1 MANTYEAIATV
12 TVGSGG
18 AAEIEFT
25 NIPQTHTDLMVLH
38 SLRSNSSQIYD
49 ILGLTFNGNTG
60 SIYSIRNLRGNGATA
75 ISQSLT
81 NQVRMEFELPNG
93 NTSTAS
99 TFSNGQFYIPNYTS
113 SNNKSASSEIAQENN
128 ATTAYLVMDAGLAA
142 TTAPISSI
150 RMFTVVGTLWQQ
162 YSSATLYGIKKN

>member
-1 MANTYEAIATV
+1 MANMIPISTV

-18 AAEIEFT
+18 AASINFT
-25 NIPQTHTDLMVLH
+25 GIPQTYTDLLVMH

-49 ILGLTFNGNTG
+49 ILGLTFNGNVG
-60 SIYSIRNLRGNGATA
+60 NIYSTRNIRGNGATA

-81 NQVRMEFELPNG
+81 SQVKMEFELPNG

-113 SNNKSASSEIAQENN
+113 SNNKSASSEIVQETN
-128 ATTAYLVMDAGLAA
+128 ATTAYIAMDAGLAA
-142 TTAPISSI
+142 TTAPISSMRI
-150 RMFTVVGTLWQQ
+150 FPVVGSLWQQ
-162 YSSATLYGIKKN
+162 YSSATLYGIRKY

>member
-1 MANTYEAIATV
+1 MANMIPISTV

-18 AAEIEFT
+18 ASAIEFT
-25 NIPQTHTDLMVLH
+25 SIPQTYTDLLVMH

-49 ILGLTFNGNTG
+49 ILGLTFNGNVG
-60 SIYSIRNLRGNGATA
+60 SIYSTRNIRGNGATA

-81 NQVRMEFELPNG
+81 NQVKMEFELTNG

-113 SNNKSASSEIAQENN
+113 SNNKSASSEMVQETNT
-128 ATTAYLVMDAGLAA
+128 TTAYIAMDAGLAA
-142 TTAPISSI
+142 TTAPISSMRI
-150 RMFTVVGTLWQQ
+150 FPVVGSLWQQ
-162 YSSATLYGIKKN
+162 YSTATLYGIRKY